1 MKEKFN
7 VLVLDTETHFK
18 SLFNKMVFDIGWVV
32 GDVRSLT
39 APKKEKRFFVKEFLK
54 PSMWRHTYVDKKTGR
69 RKYWKEDSRADD
81 VMTFALDNQDLI
93 LSWNEIQEE
102 LKFDISLVEGV
113 GSYNWSF
120 DRGAI
125 EDTSL
130 KLTHQ
135 TFLSHLDFKPF
146 CIQDMYVNKVINK
159 NYFDYIDNELSED
172 EKELFKSK
180 TGKNLGY
187 SAEIMA
193 RYIHKFLGY
202 IEAHTSL
209 EDATIE
215 TELTRLFCDR
225 FFKIFIDEFL
235 GNPKNVSWTVVR
247 NRISSAEKMRKRG

>member
-39 APKKEKRFFVKEFLK
+39 APKSEKRFFVKEFLK

-69 RKYWKEDSRADD
+69 RRYWKEDSRADD

-159 NYFDYIDNELSED
+159 NYFDYIDNELSESD
-172 EKELFKSK
+172 KELFKSK

-247 NRISSAEKMRKRG
+247 KRMSSAEKMRKRG

>member
-18 SLFNKMVFDIGWVV
+18 SLHNKMVFDIGWVV

-39 APKKEKRFFVKEFLK
+39 APKKESRFFVKEFLK

-69 RKYWKEDSRADD
+69 RKYWKEDLRADD
-81 VMTFALDNQDLI
+81 VMTFALDNPDLI
-93 LSWNEIQEE
+93 LSWNEILEE

-113 GSYNWSF
+113 GSYNWTF

-130 KLTHQ
+130 KLNHQ
-135 TFLSHLDFKPF
+135 TFLSHLDFKAF
-146 CIQDMYVNKVINK
+146 CIQDMYVNKIINK

-180 TGKNLGY
+180 SGKNLGY

-209 EDATIE
+209 DDATVE
-215 TELTRLFCDR
+215 MELTRLFCER

-247 NRISSAEKMRKRG
+247 KRMTSAEKMRNRG

>member
-39 APKKEKRFFVKEFLK
+39 APKSEKRFFVKEFLK
-54 PSMWRHTYVDKKTGR
+54 PSMWRHTFVDKKTGK
-69 RKYWKEDSRADD
+69 RKYWKEDLRADD
-81 VMTFALDNQDLI
+81 VITFALDNPDLI

-113 GSYNWSF
+113 GSYNWTF

-130 KLTHQ
+130 KLNHQ
-135 TFLSHLDFKPF
+135 TFLSHLDFKAF
-146 CIQDMYVNKVINK
+146 CIQDMFVNKIINK

-225 FFKIFIDEFL
+225 FFKIFVDEFL

-247 NRISSAEKMRKRG
+247 NRMSSAEKMRKRG

>member
-39 APKKEKRFFVKEFLK
+39 APKSEKRFFVKEFLK

-69 RKYWKEDSRADD
+69 RKYWKEDLRADD

-113 GSYNWSF
+113 GSYNWTF

-130 KLTHQ
+130 KLNHQ
-135 TFLSHLDFKPF
+135 TFLSHLDFKAF
-146 CIQDMYVNKVINK
+146 CIQDMYVNRVINK